1 MKFLLKLFSIFFL
14 ISSLNISNLLAQ
26 GFLHRQDKIIVNG
39 SGQEFLLKGIGL
51 GGWLLQEGYMLQT
64 SSFANAQWEIR
75 AKIVDLVG
83 ESNTELFYEKYR
95 NNYVRKIDIDSI
107 KSWGF
112 NSIRLPFHYNLFA
125 TKTNLPTFLNKG
137 FEIVDSLLRWCE
149 ANQIYLILD
158 MHAAPGGQ
166 SDQNI
171 SDYNPAFPSLWQSE
185 QNKNLTVQ
193 IWRKIAERYKDK
205 AWVGGYDL
213 LNETRWTL
221 SPNNQPLR
229 DLFIRITDTIR
240 AVDKNHLIFI
250 EGNNYANDFNGLTP
264 PWDENMAYSFHKYWN
279 ANNQSSIQSFLD
291 LRNTTNRPLWLGE
304 TGENSN
310 KWFVDCVELMKTN
323 YIGWAWWPH
332 KKIESIA
339 GPLSAYKSGDYQVL
353 LNYWDGQAGRPS
365 STFAMNALMAQ
376 ADKLLLENCVYHKD
390 VIDAL
395 IRQPFNSTTIPFAS
409 NQIPGIIQ
417 ATEYDLGKIS
427 QAYNDVD
434 YQNIGSG
441 NTTWNSG
448 WSFRNDGV
456 DIEGCN
462 DFFSNGYDVGW
473 LATGEWLKY
482 TINVTQS
489 GFYDINLNIAA
500 PSAGGKILLS
510 MNGQNLTPVM
520 DVPATGGWQSWQYI
534 TAPGVYIPAG
544 VHKLQANFY
553 FGGYNFSYMYF
564 VLVAT
569 DVEDESQIPLSF
581 ELEQNYPNPFNPTT
595 KIIYTIPTPS
605 SSSPLVKGRNEVG
618 FVSLKVYDVIGNEIA
633 TLVNEQQSE
642 GKYEVDFAGLNLS
655 SGVYFYRLQ
664 SGDYTA
670 VKKMILL
677 R

>member
-1 MKFLLKLFSIFFL
+1 MKFSLKILLIFFL
-14 ISSLNISNLLAQ
+14 VSFPKISNLPAQ
-26 GFLHRQDKIIVNG
+26 GFLHRENKLIVNG
-39 SGQEFLLKGIGL
+39 SGQEILLKGIGL
-51 GGWLLQEGYMLQT
+51 GGWLVQEGYMLQT

-75 AKIVDLVG
+75 AKIADLVG

-95 NNYVRKIDIDSI
+95 NNYVRKVDVDSI

-112 NSIRLPFHYNLFA
+112 NSIRLPIHYNLFA
-125 TKTNLPTFLNKG
+125 TNTNPPTFLNKG
-137 FEIVDSLLRWCE
+137 FEIVDSILSWCE

-158 MHAAPGGQ
+158 MHAAPCGQ
-166 SDQNI
+166 SANNI
-171 SDYNPAFPSLWQSE
+171 SDYNPNFPSLWESNA
-185 QNKNLTVQ
+185 NKDLTVK
-193 IWRKIAERYKDK
+193 IWRQIAERYNNKE
-205 AWVGGYDL
+205 WIGGYDL
-213 LNETRWTL
+213 LNEPAWNLGT
-221 SPNNQPLR
+221 NNQPLR
-229 DLFIRITDTIR
+229 DLYIRITDTVR
-240 AVDKNHLIFI
+240 AVDQNHLIFI
-250 EGNNYANDFNGLTP
+250 EGNWYATDFAGLTP

-279 ANNQSSIQSFLD
+279 GNTQSSIQYLVD
-291 LRNTTNRPLWLGE
+291 IRNTTNRPLWLGE

-323 YIGWAWWPH
+323 NIGWAWWPH
-332 KKIESIA
+332 KKIGSIA
-339 GPLSAYKSGDYQVL
+339 GPLSAYKLGDYQVL
-353 LNYWDGQAGRPS
+353 LNYWNGQSGRPTPS
-365 STFAMNALMAQ
+365 FAMNALMSQ
-376 ADKLLLENCVYHKD
+376 ANMLLIENCVYQKD

-395 IRQPFNSTTIPFAS
+395 MRQPFNNATIPFAS

-417 ATEYDLGKIS
+417 ATEYDLGKMS

-462 DFFSNGYDVGW
+462 DFSSNGYDVGW
-473 LATGEWLKY
+473 LATGDWLKY

-489 GFYDINLNIAA
+489 GLYDINLNIAA
-500 PSAGGKILLS
+500 PSAGGKIFLS
-510 MNGQNLTPVM
+510 MDGQSLTPVM

-534 TAPGVYIPAG
+534 TAPAIFIPAG

-553 FGGYNFSYMYF
+553 FGGFNFSYMDF

-569 DVEDESQIPLSF
+569 DVEDKSQIPLSF
-581 ELEQNYPNPFNPTT
+581 ELEQNFPNPFNPTT
-595 KIIYTIPTPS
+595 NIKYTIPS
-605 SSSPLVKGRNEVG
+605 IIDGGKSAVM
-618 FVSLKVYDVIGNEIA
+618 LKVYDVLGNEIA

-642 GKYEVDFAGLNLS
+642 GKYEVDFNGSNLS

-664 SGDYTA
+664 SGNYTDM
-670 VKKMILL
+670 KKMILL